1 MPRYYIYKFYK
12 VGNIGEHHI
21 KAIEEQPKEGFEREV
36 QAIVHL
42 KSYVIPDCKRIDKK
56 EKFTILPIWVS

>member
-1 MPRYYIYKFYK
+1 MPRYYIHVLYK

-21 KAIEEQPKEGFEREV
+21 RAIDEQHEEGFEREV

-42 KSYVIPDCKRIDKK
+42 KSNVIPERKKIYGK
-56 EKFTILPIWVS
+56 EKFTILPIWTS